1 MTKYDNG
8 KNKEELIKVEKRQNK
23 KVKEKK
29 RWQQIK
35 KWVSWVILKQ
45 PMSFVQKLKVA
56 HSASK

>member
-29 RWQQIK
+29 DGNK
-35 KWVSWVILKQ
+35 
-45 PMSFVQKLKVA
+45 
-56 HSASK
+56 SKSGSPG